1 MRCVRT
7 CGVKQKNIRYHRK
20 QHIICHISTR
30 VRPQANSLALMR
42 LKISCETVA
51 VPPPTDSSGSSAA
64 AASAIRSLVMLLL
77 LATCLL
83 VSVGAL
89 RVEANDDTAGATR
102 SVGWGDAGLNADDG
116 VAARTK
122 ARAAAEIP
130 ADLMVSWLWRI
141 ARGNGRAKGRMT
153 TRRHAC
159 YATYVLV
166 RRARG
171 GGGPDQTA
179 QRGEAKH

>member
-1 MRCVRT
+1 MT
-7 CGVKQKNIRYHRK
+7 TI
-20 QHIICHISTR
+20 
-30 VRPQANSLALMR
+30 NSLALMR

-83 VSVGAL
+83 VSVEAL
-89 RVEANDDTAGATR
+89 WVGANDDTVGATR
-102 SVGWGDAGLNADDG
+102 SVGWGDKGLNANDG

-130 ADLMVSWLWRI
+130 ADLI
-141 ARGNGRAKGRMT
+141 AFLGS
-153 TRRHAC
+153 
-159 YATYVLV
+159 
-166 RRARG
+166 G
-171 GGGPDQTA
+171 GMECGAAGGPHQ
-179 QRGEAKH
+179 Q

>member
-1 MRCVRT
+1 MSCAKSR
-7 CGVKQKNIRYHRK
+7 QKRKAHR
-20 QHIICHISTR
+20 I
-30 VRPQANSLALMR
+30 NSLALMR

-89 RVEANDDTAGATR
+89 WVEANDDTVGATR
-102 SVGWGDAGLNADDG
+102 SVGWGDAGLNANDG

-130 ADLMVSWLWRI
+130 ADLMVSWLWRGEADHI
-141 ARGNGRAKGRMT
+141 ERRKKRMT

>member
-7 CGVKQKNIRYHRK
+7 WCSMKRTFD
-20 QHIICHISTR
+20 IIKMTHKINATFR
-30 VRPQANSLALMR
+30 LEKTTTNSLALIR

-64 AASAIRSLVMLLL
+64 AASAIRSLVLLLL

-83 VSVGAL
+83 VSVEAL
-89 RVEANDDTAGATR
+89 WVGANDDTVGATR
-102 SVGWGDAGLNADDG
+102 SVGWGDKGLNANDG

-130 ADLMVSWLWRI
+130 ADLMAFLGSGGNEGKWRE
-141 ARGNGRAKGRMT
+141 ARVCDGQTKRNTYTYTYGTRITAAVRM
-153 TRRHAC
+153 A
-159 YATYVLV
+159 
-166 RRARG
+166 
-171 GGGPDQTA
+171 
-179 QRGEAKH
+179 E